1 MQGQQ
6 QVALDKS
13 RTSFLLRCLHTTIL
27 CLLQLS
33 SLAAQSAATQSTEHR
48 KTSTPYAGD
57 LSIFENPERDQKLQI
72 QRVMDILGIHSG
84 TNVADIGAG
93 SGWFTVRAAKRTGN
107 DGTVYAV
114 DINPESIKYIDDRV
128 QKERFH
134 NVKTILSTPDD
145 PKLPPNSVDSVLILK
160 TYHEIAAP
168 VVLLEN
174 LRRSLRSSARLGII
188 DRNGN
193 GQDHGVQKDVVIK
206 EAAQAGYRLVEQYDF
221 VKPDREDYFLVF
233 QLNSDQAQERSL
245 TIVTDYA
252 FDGRGKVLRNLEI
265 EIRGDKIVSIRKSGG
280 NSSRPNYDLRGF
292 TVLPGWI
299 DSHTHPT
306 WHFGPNGHFGEKD
319 ELPERA
325 TLEAEGNAW
334 RTLLAGFTTIQSL
347 GSPEDVPLRDAIN
360 RGVVPG
366 PRILTAVN
374 PLTDEKLTP
383 DQIREFV
390 RKVKADGADVLKI
403 FASSSIRQGGGQTLG
418 NEQLKAACDEARAQ
432 GMRSVVHAYK
442 DAVKASAD
450 AGCTE
455 VEHGSLTTDDNLR
468 DMASHGTWFDPQ
480 VGLVIHNYLDNKEK
494 FLGAPGYT
502 EEGFAK
508 MQEVLPLNVEMF
520 KRALKTPGLKI
531 VFGTAARIPWQPW
544 SQPTPSPR
552 KP

>member
-1 MQGQQ
+1 MP
-6 QVALDKS
+6 
-13 RTSFLLRCLHTTIL
+13 I
-27 CLLQLS
+27 
-33 SLAAQSAATQSTEHR
+33 
-48 KTSTPYAGD
+48 TPYRGHFA
-57 LSIFENPERDQKLQI
+57 F
-72 QRVMDILGIHSG
+72 LGTI
-84 TNVADIGAG
+84 A
-93 SGWFTVRAAKRTGN
+93 
-107 DGTVYAV
+107 
-114 DINPESIKYIDDRV
+114 ESIKYIDDRV

-334 RTLLAGFTTIQSL
+334 WWRGCCASRA
-347 GSPEDVPLRDAIN
+347 SPPAC
-360 RGVVPG
+360 
-366 PRILTAVN
+366 
-374 PLTDEKLTP
+374 
-383 DQIREFV
+383 V
-390 RKVKADGADVLKI
+390 RCSAR
-403 FASSSIRQGGGQTLG
+403 SRS
-418 NEQLKAACDEARAQ
+418 AAA
-432 GMRSVVHAYK
+432 
-442 DAVKASAD
+442 ASARLRWRRY
-450 AGCTE
+450 
-455 VEHGSLTTDDNLR
+455 GSR
-468 DMASHGTWFDPQ
+468 PRPASRCRSTLASACG
-480 VGLVIHNYLDNKEK
+480 
-494 FLGAPGYT
+494 GAP
-502 EEGFAK
+502 
-508 MQEVLPLNVEMF
+508 
-520 KRALKTPGLKI
+520 R
-531 VFGTAARIPWQPW
+531 
-544 SQPTPSPR
+544 PR
-552 KP
+552 W